1 MAVDDGLLI
10 LFNDDLGGDHVKY
23 CPDRGHRFQDQVK
36 ETGKIGID
44 QGCVMLVTVNSG
56 RTILILH
63 ETFEGKFITKYAHLK
78 EGSIAAK
85 FQSATSPDAAVA
97 VRRGEKIGKLGSS
110 IVYPEFLIE
119 ANDFRACELFRAQLR
134 LTEPGCRGTI
144 TVVDPT
150 APPERDERFDGSCAL
165 ENGFPDAHI
174 HFEIR
179 MVDAESG
186 RWTEVWKTT
195 AHRCWTNSDPEQ
207 PYIGGPVNEV
217 LLVGAGFDCG
227 WSPNR
232 LIRTVVDVEDRLPPL
247 PASTVPRDPGGL
259 WDNRIREVRDNNIGR
274 RVFEVTSANSANE
287 YLTATVSTAF
297 WRPLFYS
304 RYNVQ
309 PPRTQTSGIAGTR
322 SGVDRYFSEV
332 WRPPFTPAQPQSALG
347 PVTGVTEGELPRHDR
362 TVRISAGAYCNL
374 RVATGNRS
382 HGTPDP
388 GTGQLLA
395 PRINIELSDPQAR
408 LQYNGPIEPGLNE
421 GRLSGVD
428 FHFYRVDT
436 RVHERHVVCAAMT
449 ADACDTELPGHD
461 TTFELFGP
469 NGESLQ
475 TSEGSQLSW
484 TSNAGGTYVV
494 MVRGGYAKQA
504 LTDLEYEAGLENPP
518 FDGAC
523 ELHYAKTCPVDYC
536 PKPPDTPTN
545 PTASAVTGSAATLNW
560 ESADSD
566 VEFEYRR
573 VEGNV
578 DAGANCETG
587 LSPGAS
593 LASTTGH
600 AQRFTM
606 LDAAK
611 DYLFCVRAVRAA
623 GTPPIEIKL
632 RSAWASAPSR
642 PEVPANPDVVDLTTS
657 SLKLTWDEV
666 TGLSYKV
673 QIDDGGELTPD
684 TNSHHRFS
692 PLEEGS
698 SHDLQVRA
706 IPGTLKSAW
715 TRPLNE
721 TTLTTT
727 CADQPNRPETDP
739 RTATP
744 QTQYVLSDDRQSAQQ
759 QTRTGTDH
767 YARTLVRQSHPVCA
781 YTDPPWV

>member
-1 MAVDDGLLI
+1 
-10 LFNDDLGGDHVKY
+10 
-23 CPDRGHRFQDQVK
+23 
-36 ETGKIGID
+36 
-44 QGCVMLVTVNSG
+44 
-56 RTILILH
+56 
-63 ETFEGKFITKYAHLK
+63 
-78 EGSIAAK
+78 
-85 FQSATSPDAAVA
+85 
-97 VRRGEKIGKLGSS
+97 
-110 IVYPEFLIE
+110 
-119 ANDFRACELFRAQLR
+119 
-134 LTEPGCRGTI
+134 
-144 TVVDPT
+144 
-150 APPERDERFDGSCAL
+150 
-165 ENGFPDAHI
+165 
-174 HFEIR
+174 
-179 MVDAESG
+179 
-186 RWTEVWKTT
+186 
-195 AHRCWTNSDPEQ
+195 
-207 PYIGGPVNEV
+207 
-217 LLVGAGFDCG
+217 
-227 WSPNR
+227 
-232 LIRTVVDVEDRLPPL
+232 
-247 PASTVPRDPGGL
+247 
-259 WDNRIREVRDNNIGR
+259 
-274 RVFEVTSANSANE
+274 
-287 YLTATVSTAF
+287 
-297 WRPLFYS
+297 
-304 RYNVQ
+304 
-309 PPRTQTSGIAGTR
+309 
-322 SGVDRYFSEV
+322 
-332 WRPPFTPAQPQSALG
+332 
-347 PVTGVTEGELPRHDR
+347 
-362 TVRISAGAYCNL
+362 
-374 RVATGNRS
+374 
-382 HGTPDP
+382 
-388 GTGQLLA
+388 
-395 PRINIELSDPQAR
+395 
-408 LQYNGPIEPGLNE
+408 
-421 GRLSGVD
+421 
-428 FHFYRVDT
+428 
-436 RVHERHVVCAAMT
+436 MT
-449 ADACDTELPGHD
+449 ADACDTEPPGHD

-484 TSNAGGTYVV
+484 TSNTGGTYVV

-504 LTDLEYEAGLENPP
+504 LTDLEYEAGLEKPP
-518 FDGAC
+518 FDGAY

-536 PKPPDTPTN
+536 PKPADTPTN

-578 DAGANCETG
+578 VAGANCETG

-706 IPGTLKSAW
+706 IRGTLKSAW